1 MSETT
6 YNEDLKCAPEVAV
19 EEIVEEVTQVPEE
32 ASEEVAGEEVV
43 EVQKETSGD
52 EEGAAVGKEILV
64 HISCADIIN
73 DGNLVLSNVNLEIAK
88 GEFVYLLGKV
98 GSGKSSIIKTLIAEL
113 PLEKGAGV
121 VLGHKLE
128 KIKKRHIPY
137 LRRKLGV
144 VFQDFQLLM
153 DMTVEENLMFVLEAT
168 GWSKS
173 KEMRTRV
180 QEVLQMVGLPDKLK
194 KMPHQLSGG
203 EQQRVAIARALL
215 NSPQLILADEPTG
228 NLDEETAAGI
238 MKLFSDIHASG
249 QASIL
254 MVTHNRELVKRFPGK
269 VMICEEGAVREQEEE
284 DIEFVSM

>member
-6 YNEDLKCAPEVAV
+6 YNEDLK
-19 EEIVEEVTQVPEE
+19 VP
-32 ASEEVAGEEVV
+32 AEVAGEVSSEAP
-43 EVQKETSGD
+43 
-52 EEGAAVGKEILV
+52 EGAFDDSAAEAPAEETAEAVGKEILV
-64 HISCADIIN
+64 QVSGADIIN
-73 DGNLVLSNVNLEIAK
+73 DGNLVLSNVNMEIAK

-113 PLEKGAGV
+113 PLKKGTGS
-121 VLGHKLE
+121 VLGFQLE
-128 KIKKRHIPY
+128 KIKKRQIPY

-173 KEMRTRV
+173 KEMRARV

-228 NLDEETAAGI
+228 NLDEETAAEI
-238 MKLFSDIHASG
+238 MKVFSGIHASG
-249 QASIL
+249 QTSIL
-254 MVTHNRELVKRFPGK
+254 MVTHNRDLTKRFPGR
-269 VMICEEGAVREQEEE
+269 VLVCENGTVREQVEE
-284 DIEFVSM
+284 DIDFVLE

>member
-1 MSETT
+1 MSETI
-6 YNEDLKCAPEVAV
+6 YNDDLKEAPQVDA
-19 EEIVEEVTQVPEE
+19 EEVLE
-32 ASEEVAGEEVV
+32 ASEEVVPEASGDASGEVV
-43 EVQKETSGD
+43 TEAAEET
-52 EEGAAVGKEILV
+52 VGKEILV
-64 HISCADIIN
+64 QVSGADIIN
-73 DGNLVLSNVNLEIAK
+73 DGNLVLSNVNMEIAK

-113 PLEKGAGV
+113 PLKKGSGV

-168 GWSKS
+168 GWSRS
-173 KEMRTRV
+173 KEMRARV

-228 NLDEETAAGI
+228 NLDEETAAEI

-254 MVTHNRELVKRFPGK
+254 MVTHNRELIKRFPGK
-269 VMICEEGAVREQEEE
+269 VMICEEGTVREQ
-284 DIEFVSM
+284 DDVT

>member
-1 MSETT
+1 
-6 YNEDLKCAPEVAV
+6 
-19 EEIVEEVTQVPEE
+19 
-32 ASEEVAGEEVV
+32 
-43 EVQKETSGD
+43 
-52 EEGAAVGKEILV
+52 
-64 HISCADIIN
+64 
-73 DGNLVLSNVNLEIAK
+73 
-88 GEFVYLLGKV
+88 
-98 GSGKSSIIKTLIAEL
+98 
-113 PLEKGAGV
+113 
-121 VLGHKLE
+121 
-128 KIKKRHIPY
+128 
-137 LRRKLGV
+137 
-144 VFQDFQLLM
+144 
-153 DMTVEENLMFVLEAT
+153 MFVLEAT

>member
-6 YNEDLKCAPEVAV
+6 YNEELKVPAEVAAEAV
-19 EEIVEEVTQVPEE
+19 VE
-32 ASEEVAGEEVV
+32 ASAEVAA
-43 EVQKETSGD
+43 D
-52 EEGAAVGKEILV
+52 AVGKEILV
-64 HISCADIIN
+64 QVSGADIIN
-73 DGNLVLSNVNLEIAK
+73 DGNLVLSNVNMEIAK

-113 PLEKGAGV
+113 PLKKGAGS
-121 VLGHKLE
+121 VLGFQLE
-128 KIKKRHIPY
+128 KMKKRQIPY

-173 KEMRTRV
+173 REMRARV
-180 QEVLQMVGLPDKLK
+180 QEVLLMVGLPDKLK

-215 NSPQLILADEPTG
+215 NNPQLILADEPTG
-228 NLDEETAAGI
+228 NLDEETATEI
-238 MKLFSDIHASG
+238 MKVFSGIHASG

-254 MVTHNRELVKRFPGK
+254 MVTHNRELTKRFPGK
-269 VMICEEGAVREQEEE
+269 VMICEEGTVREQEEE